1 MSTKRIDY
9 RTTSGQLAYQ
19 NIEQKK
25 AELTRN
31 IHKEHSNQRIDYN
44 LIKNRESHFYE
55 DFCTIYNWS
64 CAYCGAKSGI
74 IDSQLFEIDNYICQS
89 AFPKSTE
96 GRAKAGEVN
105 NLVLACH
112 DCNRRKSDFKLEGKY
127 GILLNPDNNAIAKI
141 FYRSD
146 DYYIKVADEYKSNQ
160 IICQFYAQLN
170 LGSELKRLDYL
181 LLNVKELEDQQS
193 EVNCIVSDKLD
204 KIFSY
209 LLKRR
214 NASSY
219 KLSTTN

>member
-31 IHKEHSNQRIDYN
+31 IHKEHSSQKIDYN
-44 LIKNRESHFYE
+44 SIKNRESHFYE
-55 DFCTIYNWS
+55 DFCIIYNWS
-64 CAYCGAKSGI
+64 CAYCGARRGI
-74 IDSQLFEIDNYICQS
+74 IDSQLFEIDHYICQS

-146 DYYIKVADEYKSNQ
+146 DYYIKVADEYKSDQ

-193 EVNCIVSDKLD
+193 KVDRIVSDKLD
-204 KIFSY
+204 KIFSC
-209 LLKRR
+209 LLKKR

>member
-31 IHKEHSNQRIDYN
+31 IHKEHSSQKIDYN
-44 LIKNRESHFYE
+44 SIKNRESHFYE
-55 DFCTIYNWS
+55 DFCIIYNWS
-64 CAYCGAKSGI
+64 CAYCGARRGI
-74 IDSQLFEIDNYICQS
+74 IDSQLFEIDHYICQS

-146 DYYIKVADEYKSNQ
+146 DYYIKVADEYKSDQ

-181 LLNVKELEDQQS
+181 LLNIKELEDQQS

-209 LLKRR
+209 LLKKR

>member
-31 IHKEHSNQRIDYN
+31 IHKEHSSQKIDYN
-44 LIKNRESHFYE
+44 SIKNRESHFYE
-55 DFCTIYNWS
+55 DFCIIYNWS
-64 CAYCGAKSGI
+64 CAYCGARRGI
-74 IDSQLFEIDNYICQS
+74 IDSQLFEIDHYICQS

-193 EVNCIVSDKLD
+193 KVDRIVSDKLD
-204 KIFSY
+204 KIFSC
-209 LLKRR
+209 LLKKR

>member
-1 MSTKRIDY
+1 MSTKRNDY
-9 RTTSGQLAYQ
+9 RTSSGQLAYQ

-25 AELTRN
+25 AELTKN
-31 IHKEHSNQRIDYN
+31 IHQKHSKQKIDYN
-44 LIKNRESHFYE
+44 LIKNRKSHFYE

-64 CAYCGAKSGI
+64 CGYYGARSGI
-74 IDSQLFEIDNYICQS
+74 IDSQLFEIDHYICLS
-89 AFPKSTE
+89 AFPESTE

-112 DCNRRKSDFKLEGKY
+112 DCNRGKSNFKLEGKY
-127 GILLNPDNNAIAKI
+127 GILLNPDNNAIAKV

-146 DYYIKVADEYKSNQ
+146 DYYIKVADEYKSDQ
-160 IICQFYAQLN
+160 IICQFYAHLN

-181 LLNVKELEDQQS
+181 LLNVKELADQQS
-193 EVNCIVSDKLD
+193 KVDCVASNKLY

-209 LLKRR
+209 LLQKR

>member
-31 IHKEHSNQRIDYN
+31 IHKEHSSQKIDYN
-44 LIKNRESHFYE
+44 SIKNRKSHFYE
-55 DFCTIYNWS
+55 DFCIIYNWS
-64 CAYCGAKSGI
+64 CAYCGARRGI
-74 IDSQLFEIDNYICQS
+74 IDSQLFEIDHYICQS

-146 DYYIKVADEYKSNQ
+146 DYYIKVADEYKSDQ

-193 EVNCIVSDKLD
+193 KVDRIVSDKLD
-204 KIFSY
+204 KIFSC
-209 LLKRR
+209 LLKKR

-219 KLSTTN
+219 KLSTIN

>member
-1 MSTKRIDY
+1 MRIFVLY
-9 RTTSGQLAYQ
+9 IIGAVLIVVQGVVLLIHNYLKLITISANQL
-19 NIEQKK
+19 
-25 AELTRN
+25 
-31 IHKEHSNQRIDYN
+31 
-44 LIKNRESHFYE
+44 
-55 DFCTIYNWS
+55 
-64 CAYCGAKSGI
+64 
-74 IDSQLFEIDNYICQS
+74 
-89 AFPKSTE
+89 FPKSTE

-146 DYYIKVADEYKSNQ
+146 DYYIKVADEYKSDQ

-193 EVNCIVSDKLD
+193 KVDCIVSDKLD
-204 KIFSY
+204 KIFSW
-209 LLKRR
+209 LLKKR

>member
-1 MSTKRIDY
+1 MSTERIDY

-31 IHKEHSNQRIDYN
+31 IHKEHSNQKIDYN
-44 LIKNRESHFYE
+44 SIKNRGSHFYE

-64 CAYCGAKSGI
+64 CAYCGARRGI
-74 IDSQLFEIDNYICQS
+74 IDSQLFEIDHYICQS

-112 DCNRRKSDFKLEGKY
+112 DCNKRKSDFKLEGKY

-146 DYYIKVADEYKSNQ
+146 DYYIKVADEYKSDQ

-181 LLNVKELEDQQS
+181 LLNIKELEDQQS

-209 LLKRR
+209 LLKKR

>member
-1 MSTKRIDY
+1 M
-9 RTTSGQLAYQ
+9 AYQ

-31 IHKEHSNQRIDYN
+31 IHKEHSNQKIDYN
-44 LIKNRESHFYE
+44 SIKNRKSHFYE
-55 DFCTIYNWS
+55 DFCIIYNWS
-64 CAYCGAKSGI
+64 CAYCGARRGI
-74 IDSQLFEIDNYICQS
+74 IDSQLFEIDHYICQS

-146 DYYIKVADEYKSNQ
+146 DYYIKVADEYKSDQ

-193 EVNCIVSDKLD
+193 KVDRIVSDKLD
-204 KIFSY
+204 KIFSC
-209 LLKRR
+209 LLKKR

>member
-1 MSTKRIDY
+1 MSAKRIDY

-31 IHKEHSNQRIDYN
+31 IHKEHSSQKIDYN
-44 LIKNRESHFYE
+44 SIKNRESHFYE
-55 DFCTIYNWS
+55 DFCIIYNWS
-64 CAYCGAKSGI
+64 CAYCGARRGI
-74 IDSQLFEIDNYICQS
+74 IDSQLFEIDHYICQS

-146 DYYIKVADEYKSNQ
+146 DYYIKVADEYKSDQ

-193 EVNCIVSDKLD
+193 KVDRIVSDKLD
-204 KIFSY
+204 KIFSC
-209 LLKRR
+209 LLKKR